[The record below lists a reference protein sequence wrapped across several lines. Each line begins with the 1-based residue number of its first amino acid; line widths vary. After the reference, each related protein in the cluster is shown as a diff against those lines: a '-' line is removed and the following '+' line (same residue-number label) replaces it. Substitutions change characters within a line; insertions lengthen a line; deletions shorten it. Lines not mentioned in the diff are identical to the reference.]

1 GKQESEIR
9 SHWSFKHQFSVLSG
23 YNKGSKRNN
32 DMSTL
37 TAESILRLIEQL
49 PSTERIRL
57 NRLLA
62 RRQADATTTKPPL
75 DKRCRWEPM
84 KDRTREM
91 KWIEE
96 HKHEY
101 AGQWV
106 ALDGDRLIAASPI
119 RAEISVAVK
128 ADGARLPL
136 IHRIASHD
144 EPLPI
149 GI

>member
-1 GKQESEIR
+1 
-9 SHWSFKHQFSVLSG
+9 
-23 YNKGSKRNN
+23 
-32 DMSTL
+32 MSTL

-62 RRQADATTTKPPL
+62 RRQVESATAKPPL
-75 DKRCRWEPM
+75 DKRVPCEAM

-106 ALDGDRLIAASPI
+106 ALDGHRLIAASPI
-119 RAEISVAVK
+119 RAEISAAVK
-128 ADGARLPL
+128 ADGAELPL
-136 IHRIASHD
+136 IHRIASPD

>member
-1 GKQESEIR
+1 
-9 SHWSFKHQFSVLSG
+9 
-23 YNKGSKRNN
+23 
-32 DMSTL
+32 MSTL

-57 NRLLA
+57 NHLLG
-62 RRQADATTTKPPL
+62 RRQTESAKAKPPL
-75 DKRCRWEPM
+75 DKRVPCEPM

-119 RAEISVAVK
+119 RAEISATVK
-128 ADGARLPL
+128 ADGAKLPL
-136 IHRIASHD
+136 IHRIASPD

>member
-1 GKQESEIR
+1 
-9 SHWSFKHQFSVLSG
+9 
-23 YNKGSKRNN
+23 
-32 DMSTL
+32 MSTL
-37 TAESILRLIEQL
+37 TAESILKLIEQL

-57 NRLLA
+57 NQLLA
-62 RRQADATTTKPPL
+62 RRQAESAEAKPPL
-75 DKRCRWEPM
+75 DRRVPCEPM

-106 ALDGDRLIAASPI
+106 ALDGARLIAASLI
-119 RAEISVAVK
+119 HAEISAAIK

-136 IHRIASHD
+136 IHRIPSPD
-144 EPLPI
+144 DLPYI

>member
-1 GKQESEIR
+1 
-9 SHWSFKHQFSVLSG
+9 
-23 YNKGSKRNN
+23 
-32 DMSTL
+32 MSTL
-37 TAESILRLIEQL
+37 TAESILKLIEQL
-49 PSTERIRL
+49 PSAERIRL

-62 RRQADATTTKPPL
+62 RRQAESAKAKPPL
-75 DKRCRWEPM
+75 DRRVPCEPM

-106 ALDGDRLIAASPI
+106 ALDGDRLIAASLI
-119 RAEISVAVK
+119 HAEISAAIK
-128 ADGARLPL
+128 ADGAELPL
-136 IHRIASHD
+136 VHRIPSPD
-144 EPLPI
+144 DLPYI

>member
-1 GKQESEIR
+1 
-9 SHWSFKHQFSVLSG
+9 
-23 YNKGSKRNN
+23 
-32 DMSTL
+32 MSTL
-37 TAESILRLIEQL
+37 TAENIIKLIEKL
-49 PSTERIRL
+49 PSAERLRL

-62 RRQADATTTKPPL
+62 GEQSKGARAKPPL
-75 DKRCRWEPM
+75 DKLVPCEPM
-84 KDRTREM
+84 KDRTLEM
-91 KWIEE
+91 KWIRE
-96 HKHEY
+96 HRHEY

-106 ALDGDRLIAASPI
+106 ALDGNRLIAASPI

-136 IHRIASHD
+136 IHRIASPN

>member
-1 GKQESEIR
+1 
-9 SHWSFKHQFSVLSG
+9 
-23 YNKGSKRNN
+23 
-32 DMSTL
+32 MSTM
-37 TAESILRLIEQL
+37 TAENVLRLIEQL

-57 NRLLA
+57 KELLA
-62 RRQADATTTKPPL
+62 RRRTLQEAEPAKAKPPL
-75 DKRCRWEPM
+75 DKRVPCEPM
-84 KDRTREM
+84 KDRTREL

-119 RAEISVAVK
+119 QQEVWDAIEGDNAK
-128 ADGARLPL
+128 LPL
-136 IHRIASHD
+136 VHRIPSPD
-144 EPLPI
+144 DLPYI